1 MAAYESTPAGE
12 LRRGIAAAAFRVPG
26 DPLKMVQ
33 AMIDSVDRKPA
44 PARLALG
51 SDTYALVR
59 TALTGRIAA
68 FDAQKD
74 IALSTDVSA

>member
-1 MAAYESTPAGE
+1 
-12 LRRGIAAAAFRVPG
+12 
-26 DPLKMVQ
+26 MVQ
-33 AMIDSVDRKPA
+33 AMIDSVERKPA

-59 TALTGRIAA
+59 RALMERIAA
-68 FDAQKD
+68 LDAQKD

>member
-1 MAAYESTPAGE
+1 
-12 LRRGIAAAAFRVPG
+12 
-26 DPLKMVQ
+26 MVQ

-68 FDAQKD
+68 LDAQKD